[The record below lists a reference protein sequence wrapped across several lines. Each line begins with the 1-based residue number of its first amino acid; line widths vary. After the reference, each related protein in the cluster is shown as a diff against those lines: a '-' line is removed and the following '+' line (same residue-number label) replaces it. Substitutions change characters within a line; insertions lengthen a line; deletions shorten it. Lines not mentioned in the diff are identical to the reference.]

1 MDLLALREELRGID
15 LASGVLLK
23 DFVVDEAHGGL
34 DVLKHETVE
43 IAGAFGHCGVLGV
56 CGCEIGDFLEC
67 GGMKEDDKAV
77 GGPSLDGFG
86 SEG

>member
-1 MDLLALREELRGID
+1 MDSFALREEPGGID
-15 LASGVLLK
+15 LTSGVLLK

-43 IAGAFGHCGVLGV
+43 IAGAFGNCGVLCV

-67 GGMKEDDKAV
+67 GGMEEDDQAV
-77 GGPSLDGFG
+77 GGPSLDRLGA
-86 SEG
+86 E